1 MTPGREGLAAYA
13 VRLSRPRF
21 WIYTGGTY
29 VVGYSI
35 GMPDWHAFLLPAY
48 LVALLYFFFPANLFI
63 YGVND
68 LFDEATDRNNPKK
81 GEREYRF
88 ESDDRGILVSLVA
101 LSLVATAFLGF
112 AVPDPR
118 LVLVLLGFLFLAGFY
133 SAPPLRFKQV
143 PFLDFC
149 SNYLYVMPGIYGFV
163 LASGAWPPA
172 WLLIGGF
179 LHIAAMHLFSA
190 IPDIACDR
198 AAGITTSAVFL
209 GRRRSLLL
217 CFAFW
222 IGLAVITVSASGFH
236 PLSLL
241 VLAYPAVPAL
251 LLVSGTIPIERIY
264 WWLPALNTALGG
276 LVFVTMTISKGGF

>member
-1 MTPGREGLAAYA
+1 MTSGWREEIAYA

-21 WIYTGGTY
+21 WIYTGGTF

-35 GMPDWHAFLLPAY
+35 GMADWHAFLLPAY
-48 LVALLYFFFPANLFI
+48 ALALLYFFVPANLFI

-88 ESDDRGILVSLVA
+88 ITADRGRLLLLIA
-101 LSLVATAFLGF
+101 LALAATGLLGLI
-112 AVPDPR
+112 VPDPR
-118 LVLVLLGFLFLAGFY
+118 LLLVLAGFLFLSGFY

-163 LASGAWPPA
+163 LASGTWPPA
-172 WLLIGGF
+172 WLLLGGF
-179 LHIAAMHLFSA
+179 LQIAAMHLFSA
-190 IPDIACDR
+190 IPDIECDR
-198 AAGITTSAVFL
+198 AAGITTTAVYL
-209 GRRRSLLL
+209 GRERSLAL
-217 CFAFW
+217 CLAFW
-222 IGLAVITVSASGFH
+222 LSLAAIAFSASGFH

-241 VLAYPAVPAL
+241 ALAYPVVPAL
-251 LLVSGTIPIERIY
+251 LLVSQAISIERLY

-276 LVFVTMTISKGGF
+276 LVFVAMTISKQGI

>member
-1 MTPGREGLAAYA
+1 MTPGREGLAVYA

-35 GMPDWHAFLLPAY
+35 GMADWHAFLLPGY
-48 LVALLYFFFPANLFI
+48 LAALLYFFFPANLFI

-68 LFDEATDRNNPKK
+68 LFDEATDRINPKK
-81 GEREYRF
+81 GDREYRF
-88 ESDDRGILVSLVA
+88 SPADRGRLVFMIG

-118 LVLVLLGFLFLAGFY
+118 LLFVLIGFLFLAGFY

-143 PFLDFC
+143 PFLDFA

-163 LASGAWPPA
+163 LASGGWPPS
-172 WLLIGGF
+172 WLLLGGF

-190 IPDIACDR
+190 IPDIDCDR
-198 AAGITTSAVFL
+198 AAGITTTAVFL
-209 GRRRSLLL
+209 GWERSLLL
-217 CFAFW
+217 CLVFW
-222 IGLAVITVSASGFH
+222 IGLAMIAISASGFH

-251 LLVSGTIPIERIY
+251 LLASRSISIDRVY

-276 LVFVTMTISKGGF
+276 LLFVAMTITKGGF

>member
-1 MTPGREGLAAYA
+1 MTQGREGLAPYA

-35 GMPDWHAFLLPAY
+35 GMADWHAFLQPAY
-48 LVALLYFFFPANLFI
+48 LVALIYFFFPANLFI

-81 GEREYRF
+81 GDREYRF
-88 ESDDRGILVSLVA
+88 ASADRGRLVSLVA
-101 LSLVATAFLGF
+101 LSLTAAAILGI

-118 LVLVLLGFLFLAGFY
+118 LILVLLGFLFLAGFY
-133 SAPPLRFKQV
+133 SAPPFRFKRV

-149 SNYLYVMPGIYGFV
+149 SNYLYVIPGVYGFV

-172 WLLIGGF
+172 WLLVGGF

-190 IPDIACDR
+190 IPDIECDQ
-198 AAGITTSAVFL
+198 AAGITTTAVFL
-209 GRRRSLLL
+209 GRERSLLFCL
-217 CFAFW
+217 ALW
-222 IGLAVITVSASGFH
+222 TGLSVLTISASGLH

-251 LLVSGTIPIERIY
+251 LLAAGTIPIERMY
-264 WWLPALNTALGG
+264 WGLPALNTALGG
-276 LVFVTMTISKGGF
+276 LLFVVMTVSKGGF